1 MQNIIFEVD
10 KQSPTPTHDKCF
22 FLKIHENWIFIENY
36 SIVKIP
42 VEMWMHTSDVMPS
55 RRCLEKMKKILFKIV
70 WQIVG
75 KGRKVIKQM
84 KMLSKLE
91 FSAKCSYHKDLG
103 MESIWNSFEIWS
115 ILFENLRFFDSKESK
130 IFKKFNEN

>member
-1 MQNIIFEVD
+1 MQNIISEVD
-10 KQSPTPTHDKCF
+10 KQRPTPTHDKCF

-42 VEMWMHTSDVMPS
+42 VEMWMHTLDVMPS

-75 KGRKVIKQM
+75 KGRKVNK
-84 KMLSKLE
+84 
-91 FSAKCSYHKDLG
+91 
-103 MESIWNSFEIWS
+103 SI
-115 ILFENLRFFDSKESK
+115 ESK
-130 IFKKFNEN
+130 IRLIIGWHSSNTVSVVDQKVYQPEPLKPNRSSQRKIDPQSHVQVYSRC